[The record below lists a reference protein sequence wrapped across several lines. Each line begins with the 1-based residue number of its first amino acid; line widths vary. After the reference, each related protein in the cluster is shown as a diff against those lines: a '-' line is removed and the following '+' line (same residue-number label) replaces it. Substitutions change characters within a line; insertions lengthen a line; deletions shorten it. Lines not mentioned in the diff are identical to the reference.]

1 MIHSKKNRLLI
12 EYSEEKLIF
21 QGMAG
26 DCLSETKAV
35 KLITKGPVGVSK
47 KKTLRQAF
55 RKRKQH
61 VAKNWLGQADLAC
74 FSMNLVFTLL
84 VLDRR

>member
-1 MIHSKKNRLLI
+1 MT
-12 EYSEEKLIF
+12 
-21 QGMAG
+21 G

-47 KKTLRQAF
+47 KKNYVQAF

-61 VAKNWLGQADLAC
+61 VAKNWLGLEDLVY
-74 FSMNLVFTLL
+74 FSMNLVFTLPG
-84 VLDRR
+84 LDWR